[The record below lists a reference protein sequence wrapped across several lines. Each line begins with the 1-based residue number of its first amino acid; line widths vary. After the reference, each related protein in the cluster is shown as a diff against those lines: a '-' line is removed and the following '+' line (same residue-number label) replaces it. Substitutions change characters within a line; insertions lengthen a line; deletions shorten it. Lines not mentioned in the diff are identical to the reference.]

1 MSSTLFPKEVYVITE
16 AITLKDPTIVEALRS
31 IFKQLGINK
40 VLSPN
45 LPSSNHLKN
54 PTFQVSP

>member
-16 AITLKDPTIVEALRS
+16 AITTADPMIVEALRS

-40 VLSPN
+40 DLS
-45 LPSSNHLKN
+45 
-54 PTFQVSP
+54 

>member
-16 AITLKDPTIVEALRS
+16 AITPTDPATVEALRS

-40 VLSPN
+40 DLS
-45 LPSSNHLKN
+45 
-54 PTFQVSP
+54 

>member
-40 VLSPN
+40 VLS
-45 LPSSNHLKN
+45 
-54 PTFQVSP
+54 

>member
-45 LPSSNHLKN
+45 LPSSNHLRN
-54 PTFQVSP
+54 PTLQVSP

>member
-1 MSSTLFPKEVYVITE
+1 MSSTFFPKEVFVITE

-40 VLSPN
+40 VLS
-45 LPSSNHLKN
+45 
-54 PTFQVSP
+54 

>member
-16 AITLKDPTIVEALRS
+16 AITPADPAIVEALRS

-40 VLSPN
+40 DLS
-45 LPSSNHLKN
+45 
-54 PTFQVSP
+54 